1 MTKAH
6 SGRGTVLRR
15 AANSAFWML
24 IKRPALLRTLM
35 RLDLSGPAVV
45 QSVGAPDYRPR
56 DRRCGQQE

>member
-1 MTKAH
+1 
-6 SGRGTVLRR
+6 
-15 AANSAFWML
+15 
-24 IKRPALLRTLM
+24 M